1 MHFLTLKMREIVSS
15 ETLVFSLNQRPGNY
29 PKEDNFN
36 TLNHGES
43 LKFNREIIVRIPVGG
58 KRFVSSQTDERT
70 LLENL
75 P

>member
-1 MHFLTLKMREIVSS
+1 MNFLTLMMGQIVSS
-15 ETLVFSLNQRPGNY
+15 ETLVFNLNQTPGNY

-36 TLNHGES
+36 TVNHGES

-58 KRFVSSQTDERT
+58 VSSQTDERT